1 MSGLPPYNSSLEARE
16 LWEITGALAEE
27 NRLRAGH
34 LYCSECRHCDDP
46 DRPWSCDKACPNRSH
61 ELFMIMLDMEDNWG
75 PFWESINCAELR
87 REP

>member
-1 MSGLPPYNSSLEARE
+1 MVHPKWFDPTE

-46 DRPWSCDKACPNRSH
+46 DRPWSCDKSCPNRSH
-61 ELFMIMLDMEDNWG
+61 ELFMKMLDMEDNWA
-75 PFWESINCAELR
+75 PFWEYVDVYLLDNKTEAE
-87 REP
+87 E